1 FLAYDRIKASE
12 NKMTVYYYR
21 FMTLLF
27 QLNEGC
33 ITRQDSRTGKA
44 TVEQLWT
51 VDTGFTISGG
61 AG

>member
-1 FLAYDRIKASE
+1 
-12 NKMTVYYYR
+12 MTVYYYK

-27 QLNEGC
+27 QLNEVC

-44 TVEQLWT
+44 TVEQLRT
-51 VDTGFTISGG
+51 VDAGFTIGGG